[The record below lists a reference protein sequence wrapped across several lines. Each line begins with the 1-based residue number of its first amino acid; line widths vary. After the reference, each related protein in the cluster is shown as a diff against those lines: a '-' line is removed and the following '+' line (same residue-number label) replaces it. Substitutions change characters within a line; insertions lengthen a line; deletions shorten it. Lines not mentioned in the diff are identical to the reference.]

1 MDWYPESGETPLFRG
16 VAAFAAGRAPR
27 VAGKRWFR
35 DEQGRDISAELSG
48 WPPAPKQEK
57 RSEKAAKAG
66 RSLGILGKATAVVV
80 AGTVELLSP
89 GGGSNV
95 NFKGR
100 DGAEPTDPAL
110 EVEDFPV
117 LWGAA
122 GSTARTAPFQ
132 LDPDRRPDVH
142 YRTDLQLTDLRLLV
156 LGSASV
162 QLPAEVVWD
171 LPLAEVAGAAQHAF
185 STHGADVTV
194 TFADGSWV
202 RLDVGDKG
210 SAAKVVAV
218 LSGQTEPVTLNPA
231 QQAAVDS
238 WSSALP
244 KPVEFVVNAVDAAAG
259 IVSVEAKA
267 RHGKAVV
274 SAGSITLDAEGK
286 PVRG

>member
-16 VAAFAAGRAPR
+16 VASFASGRAPM

-35 DEQGRDISAELSG
+35 DDQGRDISAELVG
-48 WPPAPKQEK
+48 WPPAPAHEK
-57 RSEKAAKAG
+57 KGEKAAKAG
-66 RSLGILGKATAVVV
+66 RGLGILGKATAVVV

-95 NFKGR
+95 NVKGP
-100 DGAEPTDPAL
+100 DGAHPTDPAL

-117 LWGAA
+117 LWAAA
-122 GSTARTAPFQ
+122 GSTARTAPYQ
-132 LDPDRRPDVH
+132 LDPDRRPDRS
-142 YRTDLQLTDLRLLV
+142 YRTDLQLTDQRLLV

-171 LPLAEVAGAAQHAF
+171 LPLDRVAGAVQHAF
-185 STHGADVTV
+185 ATHGADVTV
-194 TFADGSWV
+194 TFTDGSWV
-202 RLDVGDKG
+202 RLDLGSKG

-218 LSGQTEPVTLNPA
+218 LSGATEPVALNPA

-244 KPVEFVVNAVDAAAG
+244 KPVEFVVNSVDAAAG

-267 RHGKAVV
+267 HVGKKVV
-274 SAGSITLDAEGK
+274 NAGSITLDAAGK
-286 PVRG
+286 PVLG